1 MFLFTLVLVVLF
13 LPEADTL
20 KCECVPGPYVNC
32 YAETIEC
39 SSQNYSCLVATEVK
53 VKDGANITEWNYKGC
68 IMSELC
74 LNYSVNYGAY
84 RIVQNS
90 RCCSEDLCNAQINY
104 TKPEY
109 NSTPNGKK
117 CFSCDG
123 ENRMKTLNCAGN
135 QNYCVKV
142 TENVDGTSLTLKG
155 CASELVC
162 SDHFSSRVNQF
173 TEAKIS
179 FCQGNYCSS
188 TSSTSSASST
198 SPTLLLLLVS
208 LLFSNLFS

>member
-20 KCECVPGPYVNC
+20 KCKCVPGPYMIC
-32 YAETIEC
+32 SAETTEC
-39 SSQNYSCLVATEVK
+39 PSQNYSCLVATK
-53 VKDGANITEWNYKGC
+53 VYFSDGAKIERNSKGC
-68 IMSELC
+68 IISELC
-74 LNYSVNYGAY
+74 ISYSVNFGAE
-84 RIVQNS
+84 RIVQNTK
-90 RCCSEDLCNAQINY
+90 CCSEDLCNAQINY

-109 NSTPNGKK
+109 NSTTNGKK

-123 ENRMKTLNCAGN
+123 ENCMKTLNCAGDE
-135 QNYCVKV
+135 NYCIKV

-155 CASELVC
+155 CASELKC
-162 SDHFSSRVNQF
+162 LDKSASLVNQF

-188 TSSTSSASST
+188 TS
-198 SPTLLLLLVS
+198 PTLLLLLVS